1 LRAGILICVNARRA
15 NLRDA
20 SSQYQETSNPTM
32 RSDPMTQHLSPEDT
46 AADRRA
52 MRQLFTVI
60 GSFAIATAIMAVIV
74 GMIMG

>member
-1 LRAGILICVNARRA
+1 LICVNARSGR
-15 NLRDA
+15 LRE
-20 SSQYQETSNPTM
+20 SSGLEEVVNKAIK

-60 GSFAIATAIMAVIV
+60 GVFAICTAIMAVAV
-74 GMIMG
+74 GLIMG

>member
-1 LRAGILICVNARRA
+1 
-15 NLRDA
+15 
-20 SSQYQETSNPTM
+20 
-32 RSDPMTQHLSPEDT
+32 MTQHFSPEDT